1 MTNKTIKISDIA
13 AKLNISSSTISRAL
27 SNPNLVAKK
36 TRKFILKEANKL
48 KYIPN
53 IHARNLRT
61 KSSKTII
68 FLVRDIDNP
77 FYFEIFRGIEKVA
90 KKIGYSVLMGS
101 TDNDLKKEIDFFNMV
116 KSNQVDGMILMTGR
130 LPSRKVFS
138 LSELKQMPIIL
149 SLEDIP
155 GVNFNS
161 ITIDNYQASK
171 EATNY
176 LIKLGH
182 KKIAHIASPLSETR
196 IGILRRDGYIDALKE
211 SGIKIN
217 SKFEFIGDYT
227 VESGVAACK
236 QLFKNANIPTA
247 IFCSNDE
254 MAYGAINQLRRMKIS
269 VPNKVAVIGFD
280 DLPMSKSFYPPL
292 STIYQPRFQIGEKSM
307 ELLFEKIKIKK
318 NKIDNIKLKTKL
330 IIRESTAKIKK

>member
-36 TRKFILKEANKL
+36 TRKFILKEVNKL

-138 LSELKQMPIIL
+138 LNELKQMPIIL

-236 QLFKNANIPTA
+236 QLFKNANVPTA

>member
-1 MTNKTIKISDIA
+1 
-13 AKLNISSSTISRAL
+13 
-27 SNPNLVAKK
+27 
-36 TRKFILKEANKL
+36 
-48 KYIPN
+48 
-53 IHARNLRT
+53 
-61 KSSKTII
+61 
-68 FLVRDIDNP
+68 
-77 FYFEIFRGIEKVA
+77 
-90 KKIGYSVLMGS
+90 MGS

-138 LSELKQMPIIL
+138 LNELKQMPIIL

-196 IGILRRDGYIDALKE
+196 IGILRRDGYRDALKE

-236 QLFKNANIPTA
+236 QLFKNANVPTA

>member
-36 TRKFILKEANKL
+36 TRKFILKEVNKL

-138 LSELKQMPIIL
+138 LNELKQMPIIL

-217 SKFEFIGDYT
+217 SKFQFIGDYT

-236 QLFKNANIPTA
+236 QLFKNANVPTA

-307 ELLFEKIKIKK
+307 ELLFEKIKFKK
-318 NKIDNIKLKTKL
+318 NMIDNIKLKTKL
-330 IIRESTAKIKK
+330 IIRKSTAKIKK

>member
-36 TRKFILKEANKL
+36 TRKFILKEVNKL

-138 LSELKQMPIIL
+138 LNELKQMPIIL

-182 KKIAHIASPLSETR
+182 EKIAHIASPLSETR

-236 QLFKNANIPTA
+236 QLFKNANVPTA

>member
-1 MTNKTIKISDIA
+1 MTNKSLKISDIA
-13 AKLNISSSTISRAL
+13 KKLNISSSTISRAL
-27 SNPNLVAKK
+27 TNPNLVAKK
-36 TRKFILKEANKL
+36 TRKFILKEVNKL

-61 KSSKTII
+61 KSSKTIL
-68 FLVRDIDNP
+68 FLVRDIDNQ
-77 FYFEIFRGIEKVA
+77 FYFEVFRGIEKVA
-90 KKIGYSVLMGS
+90 KKSGYSVLMGS

-130 LPSRKVFS
+130 LPSRKIFS
-138 LSELKQMPIIL
+138 LNELKQMPIIL

-155 GVNFNS
+155 EVNFNS
-161 ITIDNYQASK
+161 LTIDNFQAAK

-196 IGILRRDGYIDALKE
+196 IGILRRDGYRHALKE

-217 SKFEFIGDYT
+217 FKYEYIGDYT
-227 VESGVAACK
+227 VESGAAACK
-236 QLFKNANIPTA
+236 KLFKGANIPTA

-269 VPNKVAVIGFD
+269 VPNKVSVIGFD

-318 NKIDNIKLKTKL
+318 NRIDNIKLKTKL
-330 IIRESTAKIKK
+330 IIRESSAKIKK